1 MQAQPQRSQLDEATG
16 APPASLPPTREADDL
31 PPIGRRYEVAG
42 RQLYLHRSGTG
53 RPVVVFLAGG
63 GMFGLGYLN
72 IHTRVAELTTSV
84 VYDRAGTGWSDP
96 IPLPRS
102 AADVAGELRSLLRTA
117 DLAGPYLFVGHSLGG
132 LYARRFAQLFPADVA
147 GLLLL
152 DPAHEDYSANEPEVA
167 RRAAEEW
174 KSQPIPELGPEQ
186 IEGFRPIVEEMYAEW
201 PPEIRE
207 PLIERHLNP
216 TQVRTGLLEARNTD
230 ELYDEMR
237 RGGPIPAVPVIVYTA
252 MGIDASQTVFST
264 EEVVRAQN
272 AAKLAT
278 NSAFARSVPG
288 AESRVL
294 EDASHVMIHTRRP
307 DAVMQGVRDLLGRIG
322 R

>member
-1 MQAQPQRSQLDEATG
+1 MLPLTQEAH
-16 APPASLPPTREADDL
+16 DV

-42 RQLYLHRSGTG
+42 RRLYLHRSGRG
-53 RPVVVFLAGG
+53 RPVVVFLPGG

-72 IHTRVAELTTSV
+72 IQTRVAELTTSV
-84 VYDRAGTGWSDP
+84 VYDRAGTGWSDQ

-102 AADVAGELRSLLRTA
+102 AADVAEELRSLLRTA
-117 DLAGPYLFVGHSLGG
+117 DLAGPYLLIGHSLGG
-132 LYARRFAQLFPADVA
+132 LFARRFAQLFPAEVA

-174 KSQPIPELGPEQ
+174 KNKPMPELTPEQ
-186 IEGFRPIVEEMYAEW
+186 IEGYRPILQDMYAEW
-201 PPEIRE
+201 PPDIRE
-207 PLIERHLNP
+207 SLIERHLGP
-216 TQVRTGLLEARNTD
+216 TQVRTGLLEASNAD
-230 ELYDEMR
+230 ELYDETR
-237 RGGPIPAVPVIVYTA
+237 QGGPIPAVPVIVYTA

-272 AAKLAT
+272 QAKLAT

-288 AESRVL
+288 GESRVL
-294 EDASHVMIHTRRP
+294 EYASHLMIHTRRP
-307 DAVMQGVRDLLGRIG
+307 DALMQGVRDLLGRIG